1 MVSMFLTMSQKTI
14 DSGVADVLDVV
25 GDADVAEFVQAIG
38 LLIRRVRAVTAAHEL
53 SWSEGMA
60 LGRLA
65 KDGPATTAELARAEA
80 VKPQSMGATIS
91 ALEER
96 GFVERKPHPTDGR
109 QMNISLTDK
118 GAAIRQS
125 SKDAKLTWLAEA
137 IARLDDDD
145 RETLFAASKIMQRL
159 VQ

>member
-1 MVSMFLTMSQKTI
+1 MV
-14 DSGVADVLDVV
+14 
-25 GDADVAEFVQAIG
+25 
-38 LLIRRVRAVTAAHEL
+38 
-53 SWSEGMA
+53 

-80 VKPQSMGATIS
+80 VKPQSMGATIN

-125 SKDAKLTWLAEA
+125 SKDAKLTWLAQA
-137 IARLDDDD
+137 IGRLDDDD

-159 VQ
+159 VQS

>member
-1 MVSMFLTMSQKTI
+1 MVSMVHTMSRKTI
-14 DSGVADVLDVV
+14 DSGVADVIDVV

-53 SWSEGMA
+53 SWSEGMV

-125 SKDAKLTWLAEA
+125 SKDAKLIWLAQV

-145 RETLFAASKIMQRL
+145 RETLFAAGKIMQRL

>member
-1 MVSMFLTMSQKTI
+1 MSSKITEAEAAEI
-14 DSGVADVLDVV
+14 LEVV

-38 LLIRRVRAVTAAHEL
+38 LLIRRIRTVTANHEL
-53 SWSEGMA
+53 SLSEGMV

-80 VKPQSMGATIS
+80 VKPQSMGATIA

-96 GFVERKPHPTDGR
+96 GFVERKAHPTDGR
-109 QMNISLTDK
+109 QMNISLTGK

-125 SKDAKLTWLAEA
+125 TKDAKLAWLAQA
-137 IARLDDDD
+137 IARLDQRD
-145 RETLFAASKIMQRL
+145 REALFAASKIIQRL
-159 VQ
+159 VQQ